1 LATLF
6 QIRRKNIPS
15 ANTDELWKCCYEC
28 FRELDRIMAE
38 EYTYAYEEVTNGND
52 VGKTESGGDKTT
64 DAGTVKNA
72 SQQAVANGGTNDD
85 KKPQDATNNTESGS
99 KVNSSLNSAAGFKTR
114 LNKLKDWITKALDEV
129 VSKAL
134 TLANQIVMDSD
145 PKFFQRLEEA
155 KKKGKKNEI
164 EVENYQ
170 CKLDFLN
177 RVTAIIKE
185 AQNNYQ
191 NFESLV
197 NNFKNTAGT
206 EGSNDGT
213 ANDESFKEATVKF
226 TYEKLHEGLLKGFG
240 VIENQQKA
248 EAASSKGGSSIQDIL
263 NEKVRGTKQKFTLN
277 DTYANTCENYIRNSA
292 KANFNSYR
300 DAFNTIKSMRD
311 KNKNVLDTLQQSN
324 STDNEANKNMISAM
338 TGMSKFLLE
347 ITTLC
352 TAGLKLLLEIHVNCK
367 IVLMRYY
374 GFTYDKSEESKA
386 KAKQSKTTGDNN
398 AKG

>member
-1 LATLF
+1 MATLF

-38 EYTYAYEEVTNGND
+38 EYTYAYEEAVNGKD
-52 VGKTESGGDKTT
+52 AASGGDNIT
-64 DAGTVKNA
+64 DAGTVENSAQKAVKNGETG
-72 SQQAVANGGTNDD
+72 SSGTEDD
-85 KKPQDATNNTESGS
+85 KKPQNDTPNNTESGS
-99 KVNSSLNSAAGFKTR
+99 KVNSSLNSAAGFKTK
-114 LNKLKDWITKALDEV
+114 LNEIKDWITKALNEV
-129 VSKAL
+129 TSKAL
-134 TLANQIVMDSD
+134 TVANHIAMDSD
-145 PKFFQRLEEA
+145 PKFFDRLEEA

-164 EVENYQ
+164 KVQNYEY
-170 CKLDFLN
+170 KLDFLK

-185 AQNNYQ
+185 AQNKYQ
-191 NFESLV
+191 RFEQLV

-213 ANDESFKEATVKF
+213 ANDESFKKDAAEF

-248 EAASSKGGSSIQDIL
+248 EAGSSKGGSSIQDIL
-263 NEKVRGTKQKFTLN
+263 NEKCRGTKTDVVIN
-277 DTYANTCENYIRNSA
+277 EGYANTCENYLRNSA
-292 KANFNSYR
+292 KANFDAYR

-311 KNKNVLDTLQQSN
+311 KNNSVLDTLQQSN
-324 STDNEANKNMISAM
+324 STDNEANTNMISALN
-338 TGMSKFLLE
+338 GMSKFLLE

-367 IVLMRYY
+367 LVLQRYY
-374 GFTYDKSEESKA
+374 GFTYKSDKSKV
-386 KAKQSKTTGDNN
+386 KAKQTETTGE
-398 AKG
+398 K

>member
-28 FRELDRIMAE
+28 FRELDEIMAE
-38 EYTYAYEEVTNGND
+38 EYTYAYEKAGDGATSETGN
-52 VGKTESGGDKTT
+52 TT
-64 DAGTVKNA
+64 DDGTPSENPAQKIVN
-72 SQQAVANGGTNDD
+72 NGGTEDD
-85 KKPQDATNNTESGS
+85 KKSQNDTPNNTESGS

-134 TLANQIVMDSD
+134 TVANQIVMDSD

-170 CKLDFLN
+170 YKLDFLN

-185 AQNNYQ
+185 AQNKYQ
-191 NFESLV
+191 RFEPLV

-352 TAGLKLLLEIHVNCK
+352 TAGLKLLLEIHRNCK
-367 IVLMRYY
+367 IVLERYY
-374 GFTYDKSEESKA
+374 GFNDVKPDKSKVKA
-386 KAKQSKTTGDNN
+386 EQSETTGDNN
-398 AKG
+398 AKS

>member
-1 LATLF
+1 
-6 QIRRKNIPS
+6 
-15 ANTDELWKCCYEC
+15 
-28 FRELDRIMAE
+28 MAE
-38 EYTYAYEEVTNGND
+38 EYTYAYEKAGDGND
-52 VGKTESGGDKTT
+52 AVSGGDETT

-72 SQQAVANGGTNDD
+72 AQQAVDD
-85 KKPQDATNNTESGS
+85 GETGEKKKPQEATNNTESGS
-99 KVNSSLNSAAGFKTR
+99 KVNSSLNSAAGFKTK

-134 TLANQIVMDSD
+134 TVANQIAMDSD

-164 EVENYQ
+164 EVENY
-170 CKLDFLN
+170 KYNLDFLK

-191 NFESLV
+191 KFESLV
-197 NNFKNTAGT
+197 NDFKNTAGT

-213 ANDESFKEATVKF
+213 ANDEAFKEDAAKF

-248 EAASSKGGSSIQDIL
+248 EAGSSKGGSSIQDIL
-263 NEKVRGTKQKFTLN
+263 NEKCRGTKQKFTLN

-292 KANFNSYR
+292 KANFDSYR
-300 DAFNTIKSMRD
+300 DAFNVIKSMRD
-311 KNKNVLDTLQQSN
+311 KNKSVLDTLQQSN

-352 TAGLKLLLEIHVNCK
+352 TAGLKLLLEIHRNCK
-367 IVLMRYY
+367 IVLERYY
-374 GFTYDKSEESKA
+374 GFNDVKPDKSKVKA
-386 KAKQSKTTGDNN
+386 EQSETTGDNN
-398 AKG
+398 AKS